1 MKEEIMFDIEILL
14 KEGNPQNPASPRSW
28 RLSLPADVEMKHILE
43 ILIPKLGLPTHR
55 ADGSS
60 LGYRLHHVKTDRTLS
75 QSETFDLAGVAD
87 RDVCLLLTEPGPKK
101 SVKTAKS
108 VAGPQEP
115 GARPQQRPL
124 TQRDLP
130 LREPET
136 LPLYFPSNLLYSSH
150 HLWIDVSSGRVGI
163 THFLA
168 QEMFIILS
176 VGLPDQGSEIL
187 PGEVASTMWFLNE
200 SMYEGE
206 ISLPS
211 PIHGIIG
218 DVNKN
223 LTERF
228 LREAEPELIQVDP
241 YGKGWLFTIQIS
253 KPVELKMLMDA
264 ATYQKFVSIV

>member
-1 MKEEIMFDIEILL
+1 MEEEIMFDIEILL

-28 RLSLPADVEMKHILE
+28 RLSLPADTEIKHILE

-60 LGYRLHHVKTDRTLS
+60 LRYRLHHVKTDRTLS

-87 RDVCLLLTEPGPKK
+87 RDVCLLLTGSGPKK
-101 SVKTAKS
+101 STRAKS
-108 VAGPQEP
+108 AAGQQEP

-130 LREPET
+130 VRTPET
-136 LPLYFPSNLLYSSH
+136 LPLYFPSDLLYSSH

-168 QEMFIILS
+168 QKLFIILS

-187 PGEVASTMWFLNE
+187 PGEAASTIWFLDE
-200 SMYEGE
+200 SVEEGE

-211 PIHGIIG
+211 PIRGIIG
-218 DVNKN
+218 DINKN

-228 LREAEPELIQVDP
+228 LREAQYELIQEDP
-241 YGKGWLFTIQIS
+241 YDKGWLFTIQILKS
-253 KPVELKMLMDA
+253 AELKMLMDA
-264 ATYQKFVSIV
+264 ATYQKFVSIA